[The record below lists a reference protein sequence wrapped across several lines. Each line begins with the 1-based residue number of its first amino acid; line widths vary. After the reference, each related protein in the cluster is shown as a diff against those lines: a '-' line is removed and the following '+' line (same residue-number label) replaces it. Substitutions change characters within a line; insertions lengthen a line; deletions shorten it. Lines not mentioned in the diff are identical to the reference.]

1 MNKLLQCLDTAI
13 SRIGACLLIMLIIIS
28 FLQVVF
34 RYCFNNALSWP
45 EEVCR
50 YLFIAL
56 AYAGAVLT
64 MRSNGH
70 LRVDVALSFSGPTMK
85 KIFNIITQ
93 ICSIFYCGA
102 CAYLSYDMMLEVKDM
117 EQHASSIDMEV
128 WITWIPIPVGFVLM
142 AFYAVLLLVKTIM
155 NKPAPDGTE

>member
-13 SRIGACLLIMLIIIS
+13 KRIGACLLIMLIAIS
-28 FLQVVF
+28 FFQVVF

-56 AYAGAVLT
+56 AYAGAALT
-64 MRSNGH
+64 MRSDGH
-70 LRVDVALSFSGPTMK
+70 LRVDVALSFSGPKMK
-85 KIFNIITQ
+85 KIFNVITHV
-93 ICSIFYCGA
+93 CSIFYCTA
-102 CAYLSYDMMLEVKDM
+102 CAYLSYDMMLEVREM

-128 WITWIPIPVGFVLM
+128 WVTWIPIPVGFILM
-142 AFYAVLLLVKTIM
+142 SFYAVLLLIRTVT
-155 NKPAPDGTE
+155 NKPAPAETD

>member
-1 MNKLLQCLDTAI
+1 MNKLLQCLDTVI
-13 SRIGACLLIMLIIIS
+13 NRIGACVLIMLIVIS

-56 AYAGAVLT
+56 AYAGAALT

-85 KIFNIITQ
+85 KIFNIITHA
-93 ICSIFYCGA
+93 CSLFYCIA
-102 CAYLSYDMMLEVKDM
+102 CTYLSYDMMLEVKGM

-142 AFYAVLLLVKTIM
+142 AFYAAILLIKTIM
-155 NKPAPDGTE
+155 NKPVTGGTE